1 MKKRFLKWII
11 LVIFLLILLVISFF
25 LSLLIGEIRVSLKDI
40 FFNNDQVLHT
50 IIYKI
55 RFPRSI
61 LAVAV
66 GGSLSLSGVVL
77 QTIFKNPLVE
87 PYTMGISGGASL
99 AVAIALITG
108 MVNKFGNYMLSL
120 AGFVGSVFSV
130 ILINVISLNL
140 RYRNINNLLL
150 IGVMISFISS
160 SIITLLLSL
169 SSSDSI
175 NSILFWT
182 MGSLNETNIRMV
194 YFTFFVSIICLV
206 LIYLFNRVLNALRLG
221 EIEAQYLGLNT
232 TLHINLLLL
241 LASILTGTS
250 IAIAGII
257 GFVGL
262 IIPHIIRTY
271 VGTDHRILLISSY
284 ITGGIFLLICDIIAR
299 VIISPNE
306 LPVGVVTGIIGGVMF
321 IVILTRTHL
330 KLNE

>member
-11 LVIFLLILLVISFF
+11 IVIFLIILLVISFF

-40 FFNNDQVLHT
+40 FFNRDQVLHT

-194 YFTFFVSIICLV
+194 YFTFFVSIICLI

-241 LASILTGTS
+241 LTSILTGTS

-299 VIISPNE
+299 VVVSPNE
-306 LPVGVVTGIIGGVMF
+306 LPVGVVTGIIGGIMF
-321 IVILTRTHL
+321 IIILTRTHL

>member
-11 LVIFLLILLVISFF
+11 LVIFLIILLVISFF

-99 AVAIALITG
+99 SVAIALITG
-108 MVNKFGNYMLSL
+108 MVHKFGNYMLSL

-299 VIISPNE
+299 VVVSPNE